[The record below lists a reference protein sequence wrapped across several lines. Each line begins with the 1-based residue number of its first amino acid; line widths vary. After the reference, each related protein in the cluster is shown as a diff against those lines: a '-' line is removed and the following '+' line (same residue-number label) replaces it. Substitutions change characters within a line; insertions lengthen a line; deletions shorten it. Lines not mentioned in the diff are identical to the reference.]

1 MGYSAQYYRCIA
13 YPFNAKF
20 QIETTPPRA
29 KLNPDRFRQ
38 ICRTLRAMVEAAGA
52 GAGGGKVTWADGKLS
67 KSEQEVVQNRG
78 FMSCV
83 ELMLDVV
90 LVRPE
95 VVEICH
101 NGGFSVKELESIFKV
116 CGLCEVG
123 HQGWRGPKVEH
134 QGWTGGRGA
143 QSRASGVG
151 RRKGGPK

>member
-1 MGYSAQYYRCIA
+1 
-13 YPFNAKF
+13 
-20 QIETTPPRA
+20 
-29 KLNPDRFRQ
+29 
-38 ICRTLRAMVEAAGA
+38 MVEAA

-78 FMSCV
+78 FVSCV

-116 CGLCEVG
+116 
-123 HQGWRGPKVEH
+123 
-134 QGWTGGRGA
+134 
-143 QSRASGVG
+143 ASGVG
-151 RRKGGPK
+151 RRRGAPSRGAPSRGGPK

>member
-1 MGYSAQYYRCIA
+1 
-13 YPFNAKF
+13 
-20 QIETTPPRA
+20 
-29 KLNPDRFRQ
+29 
-38 ICRTLRAMVEAAGA
+38 MVEAA

-78 FMSCV
+78 FVSCV

-116 CGLCEVG
+116 CGQ
-123 HQGWRGPKVEH
+123 HQGWA
-134 QGWTGGRGA
+134 GGRGA
-143 QSRASGVG
+143 Q
-151 RRKGGPK
+151 RRGGGGGGAK